1 MEEEPDLVKDIKT
14 DYYYLLLLFSTVWEG
29 ILESAVVSIN
39 YLSGRLCLS
48 V

>member
-1 MEEEPDLVKDIKT
+1 MEEEPDPVEDIQS
-14 DYYYLLLLFSTVWEG
+14 DYYYLLLLFSTLWEG
-29 ILESAVVSIN
+29 ILESAVVTIN